1 MIVSAMEFTSA
12 AEMRS
17 HAAAVHARLLKPIA
31 RPVAMAKPAPQVPT
45 VEPIRRFFAKQLPA
59 WESGLL
65 TFDAHV
71 VAYRV
76 ALSISSFSIS
86 GSVRSEGWSA
96 PKVRRSIDAIVIE
109 VLENF
114 PGVNIDNIQSHRRT
128 RDIIPARQESMFE
141 VYMQRP
147 DLSLP
152 MIGRWFRRDHTTVL
166 HAVKKVKAKRGIA

>member
-1 MIVSAMEFTSA
+1 MSVAAREFTSA
-12 AEMRS
+12 AEMLS
-17 HAAAVHARLLKPIA
+17 HAAVVHARLLKPLT
-31 RPVAMAKPAPQVPT
+31 RPVAKVEPAPVPT
-45 VEPIRRFFAKQLPA
+45 VEPIRRYFAKQLPA

-76 ALSISSFSIS
+76 ALSISTFSIS
-86 GSVRSEGWSA
+86 GVVRSPNWEL
-96 PKVRRSIDAIVIE
+96 PEIRRSIRDIVLE

-114 PGVNIDNIQSHRRT
+114 PGITIDNVQSHRRT
-128 RDIIPARQESMFE
+128 RDVIDPRQEAMFE

-166 HAVKKVKAKRGIA
+166 HAVGKIKTKRGIA

>member
-1 MIVSAMEFTSA
+1 M
-12 AEMRS
+12 
-17 HAAAVHARLLKPIA
+17 
-31 RPVAMAKPAPQVPT
+31 
-45 VEPIRRFFAKQLPA
+45 RRFLAKQLPA

-76 ALSISSFSIS
+76 ALSISTFSIS
-86 GSVRSEGWSA
+86 GVVRSPNWEQ
-96 PKVRRSIDAIVIE
+96 PKIRRSIRDIVLE

-114 PGVNIDNIQSHRRT
+114 PGISIDNVQSDRRT
-128 RDIIPARQESMFE
+128 RDVIDPRQEAMFE

-166 HAVKKVKAKRGIA
+166 HAVGKIKAKRGIA